1 MENMDKKRDFIV
13 SFGLN
18 NNKVHG
24 FGQTDFVTNGCYPNM
39 QITIEQIKSK
49 LKYENV
55 GIVILNI
62 IELSE
67 SDYNDWSSKKQN

>member
-1 MENMDKKRDFIV
+1 MDNMGRKRYFIV
-13 SFGLN
+13 SFSLN
-18 NNKVHG
+18 NDKVHG
-24 FGQTDFVTNGCYPNM
+24 LGQRDFVTNGCYLNR
-39 QITIEQIKSK
+39 QKTAEQIKSE

-55 GIVILNI
+55 GIVILNV